1 MKRSKWSTEKIISI
15 LQEADS
21 GVPAAELCRKYGMSD
36 ATFYNWRKRYGGME
50 VSEAKRLR
58 ELETENGKLKRLLAE
73 QMLENTAI
81 KDLLS
86 KKF

>member
-15 LQEADS
+15 LKEADA
-21 GVPAAELCRKYGMSD
+21 GAPTAELCRKYGMSD